1 MLNMIDTQDKLK
13 NFSEQQL
20 VTEMQQPTGSA
31 PQFMVLGEIERRK
44 RMRQDMQRQEGLMQ
58 PTVAQEAVSAAG
70 VPQQGIAGLAQS
82 LAPKTDMAQN
92 TGVGTVQQPVKMAVG
107 GRMSGGTIANIA
119 NLKVVRPDLYEEYK
133 DDPEMLELTA
143 EFFASGAAVD
153 AEQTGLEAIESP
165 MNPKGIISTMSALA
179 TATDDEKTALLFPD
193 GNRGV
198 PVVQPPEMGPEFNE
212 FGPEGLAARTAAAER
227 DNQERMGFLAA
238 RDAEADRMMGI
249 NSPIGSSAVD
259 SFGPDAFAQRTAAAE
274 IQNQARL
281 AEAAG
286 IDARADRMMDINKIP
301 ERGLPELTSQ
311 RRAVDTPAYQGLQD
325 LLQERREYADSGST
339 DNVESDAQ
347 RDDTLRFLRGAE
359 GAPTD
364 NRSLIDAI
372 GSGKEDSGRARSGTI
387 GVREGL
393 YFPHTYAPEVT
404 SLNKR
409 SLDFLKSDTSVPRE
423 QIYDLSPQGRLKYE
437 NEEEFTT
444 GTGGPMLSS
453 EANAAINAVQAEN
466 SRRQDADSRRAA
478 TQNLRSTA
486 ASIASLENPQIAPAS
501 GLASVVADTPP
512 TAPAMGVQADIDRL
526 SGIIN
531 DSKLPPAVRANAAQE
546 LQALQ
551 NSIAVRQ
558 YGGNLSAAANGI
570 DLPEGYIMGPMGPML
585 DPNYRSPGKTGNSL
599 VNKAALAGTEALATL
614 AESGAVDPTL
624 TETAK
629 TIAEQA
635 DFERVLNPINQEIA
649 EITAALD
656 NPYVPADL
664 KIGMEARIAALK
676 TEIPVAA
683 SAGPSKLVPP
693 TMDSIKST
701 NSTASGYKRLI
712 DPATGRTGLAS
723 YVAPE
728 GSASSGTDAAFL
740 SPKTTPVVKGGGTSG
755 GTSVGTSGGTSAGS
769 GQGRIADLIADRK
782 KQGDQDK
789 WLALAQAGLSLMSS
803 GDFGKAGQEG
813 LAALMA
819 QRAQMNKFD
828 TDMLK
833 LESDLQLNN
842 ARIAASRRSGVAKPK
857 AVPAAFLTDLRKQI
871 EATEAKLS
879 NLRAP
884 VPAGRIYGA
893 AQDPD
898 AALRTRLEN
907 ELQSIQGQIDFMYSS
922 RGLPTVSGNAK
933 RTKV

>member
-1 MLNMIDTQDKLK
+1 
-13 NFSEQQL
+13 
-20 VTEMQQPTGSA
+20 
-31 PQFMVLGEIERRK
+31 
-44 RMRQDMQRQEGLMQ
+44 
-58 PTVAQEAVSAAG
+58 
-70 VPQQGIAGLAQS
+70 
-82 LAPKTDMAQN
+82 
-92 TGVGTVQQPVKMAVG
+92 
-107 GRMSGGTIANIA
+107 MSGGTIANIA

-153 AEQTGLEAIESP
+153 SEQTGLEALEAPYTPP
-165 MNPKGIISTMSALA
+165 MNPKGITAMIPALA

-227 DNQERMGFLAA
+227 DNQERMGVLAA

-286 IDARADRMMDINKIP
+286 IDARAARMMEVNQIP

-599 VNKAALAGTEALATL
+599 VDQAAMAGTEALTTL

-755 GTSVGTSGGTSAGS
+755 GTSVGTSVGTSGGTSAGS

-898 AALRTRLEN
+898 AAVRDSLKTELKYFKDQVALIYNQRNLGGAPADPGRTVVN
-907 ELQSIQGQIDFMYSS
+907 
-922 RGLPTVSGNAK
+922 
-933 RTKV
+933 